1 MKKPNLSLKTR
12 PIKKV
17 SDDLNTEVKHF
28 HELITKVVKKNPLQY
43 EQPLLDALEAELAK
57 CKDGIETWIKANAL
71 EQLGYTD
78 FASKFKEK
86 ATELGYSVDR
96 VMEGKS
102 EFSRQLLNIKMIL
115 KNLMK
120 HSEGNSEVVTALN
133 QTIKQVENLNVLMF
147 KKLVNENSIVGKKI
161 KLILIKENVENI
173 ESGEQGTVTNHDTE
187 ADIISVKWDNGKEST
202 ILPEDEFEVLGETF
216 SVGPEGLN
224 TGTDTKIAVKR
235 LINSVW
241 TLVYKQI
248 DEKNI
253 EVISYDREN
262 PIGIEKERE
271 LPLCELVEDEN
282 RTVIGAKIQE
292 RNKTGFN
299 SGWVDK
305 DRPFDTLTVTNPKHI
320 FSYEGTT
327 STNENLVLNP
337 EQGKNQM
344 MLQDTTTL
352 NNGEPTS
359 ATKQEIEGVPE
370 YNKSALVS
378 LILSDPFLSYSF
390 HATTTDDQDADLE
403 KFYKHYIKG
412 DEKMERMLDV
422 YTQNVAPKHKNLK
435 PFNGANSD
443 TK

>member
-12 PIKKV
+12 PFKKV

-86 ATELGYSVDR
+86 ATELGYSVDH
-96 VMEGKS
+96 VMESMDPTVQVDIDVKYNGRVIDTFKLPS
-102 EFSRQLLNIKMIL
+102 EIW
-115 KNLMK
+115 
-120 HSEGNSEVVTALN
+120 
-133 QTIKQVENLNVLMF
+133 
-147 KKLVNENSIVGKKI
+147 KKLKAEYSSTLEGKKI
-161 KLILIKENVENI
+161 KLISIKENVENI
-173 ESGEQGTVTNHDTE
+173 ESGEQGTITNHDTE

-202 ILPEDEFEVLGETF
+202 ILPEDEFEVIPNETN
-216 SVGPEGLN
+216 E
-224 TGTDTKIAVKR
+224 TKIQVNAQIRTSGGGTYNDFIVNVPIDTTKPNW
-235 LINSVW
+235 LKNPENESILKDAIHSQHLGNSAN
-241 TLVYKQI
+241 TYPTEI
-248 DEKNI
+248 
-253 EVISYDREN
+253 IS
-262 PIGIEKERE
+262 
-271 LPLCELVEDEN
+271 
-282 RTVIGAKIQE
+282 AKI
-292 RNKTGFN
+292 
-299 SGWVDK
+299 V
-305 DRPFDTLTVTNPKHI
+305 
-320 FSYEGTT
+320 
-327 STNENLVLNP
+327 ENLVLNP

-378 LILSDPFLSYSF
+378 LILSDPFLNYSF

-422 YTQNVAPKHKNLK
+422 YTQNVAPKNKNLK
-435 PFNGANSD
+435 PFNGANAD
-443 TK
+443 TN